1 MNTLVFIPTY
11 NDFAHL
17 NDIVESI
24 LGKHDDFTVMVIDD
38 GSTDSSKISPRCLK
52 VTLPFNLGLGVA
64 THIAFDHAMEYGYDV
79 VARVDADGQHNIDD
93 IEKLIEPIA
102 NNDADVVIGSR
113 ANRYSGKSIRVI
125 LTGLASNYFRS
136 ISRVLFKK
144 ASPDDFN
151 SGFMA
156 FNSRAVAYLNG
167 FELERYPEPQIILYA
182 MEGKLAIK
190 TIITMQN
197 PRTTGTSSIQF
208 WQATML
214 LFRYT
219 IYCLLLVKKRRGK

>member
-1 MNTLVFIPTY
+1 MKILVFIPTY

-24 LGKHDDFTVMVIDD
+24 LSKHDDFSILVIDD
-38 GSTDSSKISPRCLK
+38 GSTGGSNIDPRCLM

-64 THIAFDHAMEYGYDV
+64 THIAFDHALEYEYDV
-79 VARVDADGQHNIDD
+79 VIRVDADGQHNIDD
-93 IEKLIEPIA
+93 IEKLIKSISNDNADIA
-102 NNDADVVIGSR
+102 IGSR
-113 ANRYSGKSIRVI
+113 VNRYNGKSIRI
-125 LTGLASNYFRS
+125 LLTRLASSYFRILS
-136 ISRVLFKK
+136 KILFKK
-144 ASPDDFN
+144 ASPDDLN

-156 FNSRAVAYLNG
+156 FNSRAVTYLDR

-182 MEGKLAIK
+182 LEGRLAVK
-190 TIITMQN
+190 TITTMQN
-197 PRTTGTSSIQF
+197 RRISGASSIQL

-219 IYCLLLVKKRRGK
+219 IYCILIIFRRGK